1 MKQFI
6 IYDDQGF
13 ILRCGNCADSDID
26 LQARDGESVIEGIA
40 DDSTQMIING
50 VVCDKPEPEGLTDE
64 ELIAI
69 AQPEIRARRNER
81 LIKSDWTQFQDSPLS
96 DTKKLEWADYRQ
108 VLRDIPDTYSG
119 ATSIDDIIWPT
130 KPQ

>member
-40 DDSTQMIING
+40 DDSTQMIIDG
-50 VVCDKPEPEGLTDE
+50 VVCDKPEPEELTYE

-96 DTKKLEWADYRQ
+96 DNKKAEWATYRQ
-108 VLRDIPDTYSG
+108 ALRDIPENYPE
-119 ATSIDDIIWPT
+119 AISIDDIIWPT
-130 KPQ
+130 KPE